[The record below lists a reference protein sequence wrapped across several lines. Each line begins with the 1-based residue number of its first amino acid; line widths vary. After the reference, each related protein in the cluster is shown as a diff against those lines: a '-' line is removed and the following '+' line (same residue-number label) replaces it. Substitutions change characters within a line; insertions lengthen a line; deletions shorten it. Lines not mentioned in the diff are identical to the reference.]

1 MKYLGL
7 RKLLAFVFFVPFIF
21 PPNAYSDLNFLRP
34 GSQLTGKFQYS
45 TPNGFRCSFESTPV
59 SNISFGV
66 GMSKPLILSGQSIG
80 GITNTSGD
88 LLSETVVIPTKTSSP
103 EPIAGLLVQIPLGG
117 RPKRNCDH
125 SLELYE
131 QQIKYENAQF
141 MFELGIID
149 EDELRVVGRDYYEL
163 MLKKP

>member
-1 MKYLGL
+1 M
-7 RKLLAFVFFVPFIF
+7 
-21 PPNAYSDLNFLRP
+21 
-34 GSQLTGKFQYS
+34 
-45 TPNGFRCSFESTPV
+45 
-59 SNISFGV
+59 
-66 GMSKPLILSGQSIG
+66 GQSIG

-88 LLSETVVIPTKTSSP
+88 LLSETVVIPTKISSP

-131 QQIKYENAQF
+131 QQIKYENAQL

>member
-1 MKYLGL
+1 MRNLNVVKI
-7 RKLLAFVFFVPFIF
+7 FVISLIAPSVCPL
-21 PPNAYSDLNFLRP
+21 NARSDLNFLRP

-45 TPNGFRCSFESTPV
+45 TPSGFRCSFESSPV

-66 GMSKPLILSGQSIG
+66 GISKPQILNGQSIG
-80 GITNTSGD
+80 GITNTSGE
-88 LLSETVVIPTKTSSP
+88 LLSETIVIPTKTSDP
-103 EPIAGLLVQIPLGG
+103 EPIAGILVQIPLGG

-125 SLELYE
+125 SLDLYE
-131 QQIKYENAQF
+131 QQIKYENAQL
-141 MFELGIID
+141 MYELGIID